1 MASPSDDLYMGA
13 THIRATVT
21 LRQFRPM
28 SLTLYDTMA
37 RKKRPFVPADPRRVT
52 MYVCGPTVYNYS
64 HLGNFRPVVVFD
76 VLFRLLRQ
84 LYGEGA
90 VLYAANVTDVDDK
103 INAKAQAEGVPIS
116 TITDRYLAAYN
127 ADAAALGAL
136 APTAQPRATETMDA
150 IIEMIG
156 RLVRNNAAY
165 AAEGHVL
172 FNTQAYG
179 DYGRLSGRPLDEM
192 IAGAR
197 VDVAPYKQNPADF
210 VLWKPSKP
218 GEPEWESPWGPGR
231 PGWHIECSAMIEQE
245 LGLPIDIHGGGIDLV
260 FPHHENE
267 LAQGMCAQH
276 PDGGH
281 HEAYAHYWLH
291 NGFLNMADEKM
302 SKSLGNVTLAHDLL
316 EQSPG
321 EVIRWALLAAH
332 YRQPL
337 AWTEDALA
345 QARNALDH
353 LYGVLG
359 RARNIEAGGS
369 AALVEEQLAPL
380 LDDLNTPSAMYALK
394 KLAGD
399 LDAAVRR
406 DAPAASAIKQ
416 DLMALAGVMGFL
428 QADPQVWF
436 QGGADEGLKTQIDAL
451 IEARDAARA
460 AKNWN
465 EADRIRAELTAMN
478 VEVMDG
484 PAGATWRIP
493 TSKNGEPG

>member
-1 MASPSDDLYMGA
+1 
-13 THIRATVT
+13 
-21 LRQFRPM
+21 M

-37 RKKRPFVPADPRRVT
+37 RKRRPFVPADPRRVT

-64 HLGNFRPVVVFD
+64 HIGNFRPVVVFD
-76 VLFRLLRQ
+76 VLFRLLRR
-84 LYGEGA
+84 LYGEGS

-116 TITDRYLAAYN
+116 VITDRYLAAYN
-127 ADAAALGAL
+127 GDAQALGAL
-136 APTAQPRATETMDA
+136 LPTAQPRATQTMDA
-150 IIEMIG
+150 IVAMIG
-156 RLVRNNAAY
+156 RLVSNSSAY
-165 AAEGHVL
+165 AAQGHVL

-179 DYGRLSGRPLDEM
+179 DYGKLSGRPLDEM

-197 VDVAPYKQNPADF
+197 VEVAPYKQHPADF
-210 VLWKPSKP
+210 VLWKPSKS

-267 LAQGMCAQH
+267 LAQGMCDHDA
-276 PDGGH
+276 GAGH
-281 HEAYAHYWLH
+281 HESYANYWLH
-291 NGFLNMADEKM
+291 NGFLHMGDEKM
-302 SKSLGNVTLAHDLL
+302 SKSIGNVALAHDLL
-316 EQSPG
+316 EKQPG

-337 AWTEDALA
+337 AWTEDALT
-345 QARNALDH
+345 QARNSLDH

-359 RARNIEAGGS
+359 RARHVEAGGS
-369 AALVEEQLAPL
+369 AALVDEQLEPL
-380 LDDLNTPSAMYALK
+380 LDDLNTPLAMAALK

-399 LDAAVRR
+399 LDAAARKA
-406 DAPAASAIKQ
+406 APNASALKQ
-416 DLMALAGVMGFL
+416 DLMALAQVMGFL

-436 QGGADEGLKTQIDAL
+436 QGGADEGLTAKIDGL
-451 IEARDAARA
+451 IAARDAARA
-460 AKNWN
+460 AKDWA
-465 EADRIRAELTAMN
+465 EADRIRAELTALN

-484 PAGATWRIP
+484 PAGATWRI
-493 TSKNGEPG
+493 KEQA